1 MENLEKYNNR
11 SCLDSVLYPVKVML
25 KGDPTDYSC
34 VQSAFRLCSRTT
46 PVTLNVDAL
55 QFSDTL
61 RSNARINKSNQFYSR
76 VRNNILIPPLK
87 IFEEKIK
94 KKLALKT
101 IFKPAFDLLSLFLKC
116 LKQLLVW
123 DRLPGYYFLI

>member
-25 KGDPTDYSC
+25 KGDPADYSC

-61 RSNARINKSNQFYSR
+61 RSNARINKSNKFYSR

-94 KKLALKT
+94 KEAR
-101 IFKPAFDLLSLFLKC
+101 S
-116 LKQLLVW
+116 
-123 DRLPGYYFLI
+123 